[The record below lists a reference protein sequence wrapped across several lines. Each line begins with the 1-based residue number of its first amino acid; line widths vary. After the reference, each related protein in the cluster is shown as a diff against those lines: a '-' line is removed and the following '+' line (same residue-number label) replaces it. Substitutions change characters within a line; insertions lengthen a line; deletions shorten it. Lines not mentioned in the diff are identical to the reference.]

1 MTRPIPLLLA
11 LLTVMTILPARQA
24 TAGYVSG
31 WDLLEVCKAGPATP
45 TWRTK
50 TGQCFGYV
58 IGVADTFDCK
68 DQLHG
73 FSWNSTTPTPQ
84 QDVVNKVVAWLVNH
98 PGTLNHES
106 DGLIAAA
113 LHETFPCN

>member
-1 MTRPIPLLLA
+1 MSRLICLVLALLLA
-11 LLTVMTILPARQA
+11 TIMTSARQA
-24 TAGYVSG
+24 HAGYVSG
-31 WDLLEVCKAGPATP
+31 WDLLEVCKAAPATP
-45 TWRTK
+45 TWRVK

-68 DQLHG
+68 EQLHG
-73 FSWNSTTPTPQ
+73 FSWNSSTPTPQ
-84 QDVVNKVVAWLVNH
+84 QDVVKKVVAWLVDH

-113 LHETFPCN
+113 LHESFPCN